1 MPCEYT
7 RYLRSDRSQ
16 QESYHEMELNAV
28 LSSEQLDVL
37 CAKEKFRDALGLWL
51 AEGAVTWNP
60 WQAGLAAI
68 RERYFV
74 SDPEASP
81 PEGVAYSTWSQKLWS
96 DLSEEVLGPEWR
108 KMLKQGRATPR
119 VPRVARLVRT
129 RALSVLVWPRRGCCR
144 RRRRPE
150 GPRCRR
156 AHGEA
161 DYGGC

>member
-1 MPCEYT
+1 M
-7 RYLRSDRSQ
+7 
-16 QESYHEMELNAV
+16 

-37 CAKEKFRDALGLWL
+37 CVKEKFRDALGLWL

-68 RERYFV
+68 RERYLV

-108 KMLKQGRATPR
+108 KMLKQGRVTPR
-119 VPRVARLVRT
+119 LPQSGAPRSDPGTVGSGLAAERMLPPTSKAGGTPVPSSSWR
-129 RALSVLVWPRRGCCR
+129 SGIRGLL
-144 RRRRPE
+144 
-150 GPRCRR
+150 
-156 AHGEA
+156 